1 MAFNILAGT
10 QYVQQQSEEGRQRG
24 QGQFA
29 AKLLGEAYNST
40 GAARQD
46 ALGRLAGRQPQ
57 VAMAAD
63 QRFRQ
68 QDAQMTEDVFKRLQT
83 HAQFLQKIPAEQR
96 PQAWAQIQPRIAQE
110 LPEYAQYLPSQWD
123 EAAVMPVVEQLA
135 SMGGDDSGL
144 PASVRE
150 ARAFRADPS
159 LLETRRQMYGSY
171 SYGEVPMPDGT
182 VAQRRANS
190 RTGKMELVLANG
202 TIIPI
207 AEETA
212 AGGGL
217 GQPAPESAPPP
228 KKMPTKTYEFGP
240 PEPGEE
246 ADLAANLPEQEQQLA
261 GRLMDAGMTFT
272 VQNGRVV
279 PTGAAPK
286 PGWGPNGSPPTQQ
299 PAVNRPLPSINDIGG
314 GPLPPLRG
322 SGRGGMGFGLTTDQ
336 QAAAKAD
343 EAGRTEAARIA
354 AQQAAAPRQ
363 AELDAAA
370 ARQKKE
376 AEAAGERASK
386 VEVKEANAGTII
398 ALLDEAS
405 PLISESTNGGLEN
418 ASNTVRGFFGQST
431 PGSRAIT
438 RLQTISGQL
447 TSMMPRM
454 EGPQSN
460 VDVKLYERMAGDLA
474 NPNIPVADR
483 LAAEQTIRR
492 LQAEYSPGGAKYTPP
507 KGQSQAGQTNVIK
520 YDAQGNRI

>member
-10 QYVQQQSEEGRQRG
+10 QYVQQQGEEGRQRG

-63 QRFRQ
+63 QQFRQ
-68 QDAQMTEDVFKRLQT
+68 QDAQMTEDAFKRLQT

-96 PQAWAQIQPRIAQE
+96 PQAWAQLQPRIAQE

-135 SMGGDDSGL
+135 SMGGDDSQL
-144 PASVRE
+144 PSSVRE
-150 ARAFRADPS
+150 AQAFRADPS

-202 TIIPI
+202 DVIPL
-207 AEETA
+207 AGETDT
-212 AGGGL
+212 GGGML
-217 GQPAPESAPPP
+217 GQPAPAPAAAPPP
-228 KKMPTKTYEFGP
+228 RQPPTRTYEFGP
-240 PEPGEE
+240 PVPGEE

-261 GRLMDAGMTFT
+261 GRLMEAGMTFT

-279 PTGAAPK
+279 PSGAAPK
-286 PGWGPNGSPPTQQ
+286 PGWGPNGAPPTQQPPTQQ

-314 GPLPPLRG
+314 GPLPPMRG
-322 SGRGGMGFGLTTDQ
+322 SGRGGMGFGMTSAD
-336 QAAAKAD
+336 QAAAKAN
-343 EAGRTEAARIA
+343 EAAQIEA
-354 AQQAAAPRQ
+354 AKRGVGLDYAAPE
-363 AELDAAA
+363 ADAAA
-370 ARQKKE
+370 DAARKKKE
-376 AEAAGERASK
+376 AESLAERNANSDKKASQAIETLSTLED
-386 VEVKEANAGTII
+386 VISILPNAT
-398 ALLDEAS
+398 
-405 PLISESTNGGLEN
+405 
-418 ASNTVRGFFGQST
+418 
-431 PGSRAIT
+431 GSRLGSLRDAALAVGGMST
-438 RLQTISGQL
+438 EGAQAASQLRLLSAKLIANV
-447 TSMMPRM
+447 PRF

-460 VDVKLYERMAGDLA
+460 IDVQFYREAAGDLA
-474 NPNIPVADR
+474 NENLPVDTR
-483 LAAEQTIRR
+483 LAAAKKMKEIAERYSQGGT
-492 LQAEYSPGGAKYTPP
+492 QAAPEDDEDALIGKYL
-507 KGQSQAGQTNVIK
+507 
-520 YDAQGNRI
+520 